1 MFEMRV
7 TYSQLAKSQKFLYFI
22 QMMLLVCALP
32 FIGYIVYD
40 VTRFV
45 LLYKSIDVL
54 AIGLYLMGGS
64 VYVATIWLYRELYY
78 LPLKIRKSEGEY
90 LRNMFLRDMEEIN
103 TRLWKILYVT
113 WTGFE
118 RDIKYEFTL
127 CLTHRIM
134 RQYCSG
140 FADLVVSIPAGAWDK
155 VYEDILPKVK
165 NKEFKVEDLYD
176 VKYVYVDGEK
186 ILLKDT
192 EYWTLMFMLS
202 FEEQLKQNED
212 FIRVRQIIRSPNR
225 YYRKGE
231 GY

>member
-1 MFEMRV
+1 MIEITCRAYGPSEPFKTILFAE
-7 TYSQLAKSQKFLYFI
+7 AI
-22 QMMLLVCALP
+22 AGIPAL
-32 FIGYIVYD
+32 IV
-40 VTRFV
+40 V
-45 LLYKSIDVL
+45 
-54 AIGLYLMGGS
+54 GYLM
-64 VYVATIWLYRELYY
+64 YVILWRIIKTGKVTILDIVGIL
-78 LPLKIRKSEGEY
+78 LIVSLFS
-90 LRNMFLRDMEEIN
+90 MFLMVYYHLFYFPSKIKKGNFKYLKERFLADIENREASAWRI
-103 TRLWKILYVT
+103 TRIT

-118 RDIKYEFTL
+118 REIKYEITL
-127 CLTHRIM
+127 CLTGKITREC
-134 RQYCSG
+134 YG
-140 FADLVVSIPAGAWDK
+140 FAFLSISIPAGAWDK

-202 FEEQLKQNED
+202 FEEQLKQNKD